1 MAHRAYYSWL
11 EEEYWIGVIEDSF
24 ISKKVIVLRCQLY
37 FFQSCLQCLFQF
49 TFFMRQF
56 FAKYFS
62 DTHLV
67 KAFFKGCGKQRNML
81 LFFNEF
87 RRRVGSW
94 FFENLGIVVREIF
107 LWFEIFQFL
116 KVFVKPLI
124 VVFLYY
130 LYRWSIDRITSSQE
144 DESVVESVDGV
155 MFSLDVDCVFIEG
168 CMMRNKVDGLV

>member
-1 MAHRAYYSWL
+1 MDVCNLVCSICFNFHF
-11 EEEYWIGVIEDSF
+11 GCVN
-24 ISKKVIVLRCQLY
+24 
-37 FFQSCLQCLFQF
+37 
-49 TFFMRQF
+49 
-56 FAKYFS
+56 FAANS
-62 DTHLV
+62 VADTHLV
-67 KAFFKGCGKQRNML
+67 QEFFNGCGKQRNML

-130 LYRWSIDRITSSQE
+130 LDRWSIDRITSSQE